1 MGSTLRA
8 HWGVLKGSTLGV
20 PWECPG
26 STLGVLWEYS
36 RSALGVLWE
45 CSGGYSGSTLG
56 VLWEYSG
63 STLGV
68 LWEYSGN
75 SLGVLW
81 GYSGD
86 SHPPTAHPVVPPSCH
101 LLCRALFSSKT
112 TSDRTFRIRTPHHQP
127 HRPGEK
133 KAVGVNPLGDFR

>member
-1 MGSTLRA
+1 MGSTLRV

-63 STLGV
+63 STLGIV
-68 LWEYSGN
+68 WECS
-75 SLGVLW
+75 GVLW
-81 GYSGD
+81 GQPP
-86 SHPPTAHPVVPPSCH
+86 PPTAHPVVPPSCH
-101 LLCRALFSSKT
+101 FLCRAPFSSKT
-112 TSDRTFRIRTPHHQP
+112 TSVRTFSIRTPHHQP